1 MKQYRSV
8 RARAEE
14 MNYKKG
20 VNRLDVNSGGYKA
33 GKIVYYIA
41 FIWVVLF
48 QAAYLFANT
57 AAFGTLAASK
67 VVIALY
73 ITFWCSTAGVVAGF
87 FLLKYKLHLASFLVS
102 LVACVGVIIML
113 GRNDNVSLAF
123 LEGGFMN
130 NKHFWFYYAPAY
142 LLLALLA
149 FVCFVGVK
157 SWFHGRNDYKA
168 ALATMYRKYQ
178 EEHPEVSD
186 IEWQQHLRE
195 LDAKM
200 EAPKKEKKRK
210 K

>member
-1 MKQYRSV
+1 MKEYKCV

-14 MNYKKG
+14 MNYKRG
-20 VNRLDVNSGGYKA
+20 VNRLDVNSGGYRA

-41 FIWVVLF
+41 FVWLNLF
-48 QAAYLFANT
+48 QVAYLFANT

-67 VVIALY
+67 VVIPLY
-73 ITFWCSTAGVVAGF
+73 ITFWCATAGGVAGLI
-87 FLLKYKLHLASFLVS
+87 LLKHRLHLASFLVS
-102 LVACVGVIIML
+102 LAACVGELVML

-142 LLLALLA
+142 LLLAVLA

-157 SWFHGRNDYKA
+157 TWIHGRNDYKE

-178 EEHPEVSD
+178 EEHSEVSD